1 LEIWKH
7 DLCEKGG
14 VARDLC
20 FSRDSRGV
28 VEMLVEVFDES
39 ETELFRRLQ
48 HDAVARVNSRDGSI
62 GAQLLKGR
70 IDSVAQALVRAHH
83 ADRDIPVEVCLT
95 LVAVQDAELV
105 VGMRQVEIAGDGR
118 RDRGGV
124 DLVATVDDRAVRLNG
139 LNVPFRFKSGRLDP
153 YGWYCIGA
161 GLASLALLHFS
172 L

>member
-1 LEIWKH
+1 MRQGSVGGGLEIWKH

-48 HDAVARVNSRDGSI
+48 HDAVARVNSLDGSI

-70 IDSVAQALVRAHH
+70 IDRVAQALVRAHH
-83 ADRDIPVEVCLT
+83 ADRDVPVEVRLI
-95 LVAVQDAELV
+95 LVTIEDADLV
-105 VGMRQVEIAGDGR
+105 VLMRQVEIAGNGR
-118 RDRGGV
+118 RDRGGIYLVGVAFFEAV
-124 DLVATVDDRAVRLNG
+124 DL
-139 LNVPFRFKSGRLDP
+139 
-153 YGWYCIGA
+153 
-161 GLASLALLHFS
+161 
-172 L
+172 